1 MFEYKRKVHLD
12 FHTSPYI
19 PNIGECFD
27 KKQFQEQLIKG
38 NVQSITLFAKCH
50 HGYMMYPSKVGTTHP
65 NLNFDLIGK
74 QIEAAHEIGVKAPI
88 YIPVGWSDLD
98 SISHPEWSV
107 VSFETGES
115 RYIDIKGK
123 ENEKKPE
130 IHWSQLCPT
139 GDYLTLVE
147 KTTEEICQRYN
158 PVDGLFFDICFID
171 LCVCENCKKGMK
183 ELGLDPTKKIDVE
196 KYYKIAHIAM
206 MDRLYKLVKSYNKDA
221 SVFFNGCCTLKN
233 SKEYLKYQT
242 FYEMEVLPTA
252 YGNFDDSDFICRK
265 LEPLNKEIF
274 GMTAK
279 FQTEWGE
286 FGGYK
291 TKEALKYEIANCL
304 SLGAGAIVGDH
315 CHPNGYMDPATYSNI
330 GYAYSYMKTLED
342 YALNT
347 KRIADVGV
355 IIAEDDRANLGLNI
369 FLLEQQI
376 DYRVVY
382 EKEDLKG
389 LKLLILPDNAT
400 IEGEL
405 IDPINEFIKNGGK
418 ILASG
423 SSVFGDFK
431 CGIEK
436 IADAEYDVD
445 YVTPNFE
452 VGLEGAPMLM
462 NIASFHTDGTDGG
475 FKSTA
480 YINEPYFSR
489 TYARFSGHKNTPFIK
504 EKSNKVALWEKENII
519 YFSHDIFTIYKE
531 YGSSFV
537 RNYILHALNKLYT
550 SRITVCKDLSTV
562 GRIRL
567 RENEDKKYYIL
578 HLLYAVQIKRGK
590 CYTTDDFPTFRD
602 TSVELELEHD
612 VQICNDL
619 IAGQELKLEKVGKKT
634 ILTIPNWKMHS
645 AILLKYDK

>member
-19 PNIGECFD
+19 PNIGERFD

-50 HGYMMYPSKVGTTHP
+50 HGYTTYPSKIGVMHP
-65 NLNFDLIGK
+65 NLKFDLIGK

-98 SISHPEWSV
+98 SMTHPEWSV
-107 VSFETGES
+107 VSFEKGT
-115 RYIDIKGK
+115 RQFVDIKGR

-130 IHWSQLCPT
+130 ILWSQLCPT
-139 GDYLTLVE
+139 GDYLAYVE
-147 KTTEEICQRYN
+147 KLTEEICQRYN

-183 ELGLDPTKKIDVE
+183 ELGLNPTKKSDVE
-196 KYYKIAHIAM
+196 KYYKIAHINM
-206 MDRLYKLVKSYNKDA
+206 MDRLYNLVKSYNKDA

-233 SKEYLKYQT
+233 SKEYLQYQT

-315 CHPNGYMDPATYSNI
+315 CHPNGYMDSATYSNI

-342 YALNT
+342 YSLNT

-355 IIAEDDRANLGLNI
+355 IIAEDDRANLGLNV

-389 LKLLILPDNAT
+389 IKLLILP
-400 IEGEL
+400 GM
-405 IDPINEFIKNGGK
+405 
-418 ILASG
+418 
-423 SSVFGDFK
+423 
-431 CGIEK
+431 
-436 IADAEYDVD
+436 
-445 YVTPNFE
+445 PN
-452 VGLEGAPMLM
+452 
-462 NIASFHTDGTDGG
+462 N
-475 FKSTA
+475 
-480 YINEPYFSR
+480 
-489 TYARFSGHKNTPFIK
+489 
-504 EKSNKVALWEKENII
+504 
-519 YFSHDIFTIYKE
+519 
-531 YGSSFV
+531 
-537 RNYILHALNKLYT
+537 
-550 SRITVCKDLSTV
+550 
-562 GRIRL
+562 
-567 RENEDKKYYIL
+567 
-578 HLLYAVQIKRGK
+578 
-590 CYTTDDFPTFRD
+590 
-602 TSVELELEHD
+602 
-612 VQICNDL
+612 
-619 IAGQELKLEKVGKKT
+619 
-634 ILTIPNWKMHS
+634 HS
-645 AILLKYDK
+645 QK